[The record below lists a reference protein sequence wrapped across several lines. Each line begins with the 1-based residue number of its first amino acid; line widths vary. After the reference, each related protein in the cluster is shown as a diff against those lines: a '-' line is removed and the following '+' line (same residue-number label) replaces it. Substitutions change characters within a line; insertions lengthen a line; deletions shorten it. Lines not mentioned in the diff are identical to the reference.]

1 MSHRKLF
8 YTGLLTFVLNVFFG
22 LSRVPEL
29 RDLLSQFNLR
39 DNTPAKHLVGN
50 IFTHSRGYQANV
62 PFTRVLL
69 IPDNL
74 FQLNLKGELY
84 TREFLDR
91 DVLCG
96 RFECCA
102 KDVCQIQMD
111 AYVFGSSQT
120 PNQVRI
126 LVNLTDENDNG
137 PVFLSSQDS
146 SITTTTDGS
155 PWEISIPES
164 APIGSTHSLLAATD
178 ADSPKFGLK
187 RYRLL
192 PVSNHNQGYSI
203 LPFSLVGD
211 IISGPLVQLD
221 VSLDRETEDV
231 YDFYLIAEDGDF
243 PVHSTTLTTRVR
255 VLDVN
260 DNAPEFLNYSTNL
273 TVREDTT
280 PGKLIYQFFARDLDA
295 GPNGQISYSMDM
307 LSTYPGNSGR
317 LMAQLRSKYELDEK
331 TGRLTVLRRLDYENE
346 MERLVIFNVKI
357 RDHGDH
363 SLSATLSFTISVQ
376 DVNDNNPVVTVL
388 AANTADTNETHA
400 DAIILWEND
409 STSHLLKL
417 LSVTDADSVS
427 TGKVTC
433 LVADLHTKDFEL
445 SSYSESMYGLM
456 NRRAFDFETETA
468 GDGYLDLSVQCVDKA
483 EPELSTTKLIRIPLG
498 NEDDNVPQFSQVSY
512 QFRISED
519 MVIGSEIGR
528 IHATDADN
536 PFGKDSMIYEL
547 QQTSTS
553 DWLRFVNIDP
563 ETGIIY
569 LSEKLD
575 RERLAQ
581 FELYATARD
590 NIDYDS
596 TLRHANKIQPV
607 RVRKLNRTR
616 IIITVT
622 DVNDNA
628 PVYVGPNN
636 IHVSENVPIGT
647 EIISNLG
654 FKDPDSGLNG
664 TVSVFLLGSLT
675 RGQHKKVESPLNEEP
690 KGRHKSA
697 VELKDST
704 RLVTVTPIDREQQT
718 QMVITV
724 LATDQGQPFQLTT
737 TLSLTVHIDDL
748 NDNYPHLVYPNNAS
762 MLNGYSVDLGWSD
775 SFTSSLISTDLPV
788 GSFVS
793 TIHAKDPDAGNN
805 GTVTYY
811 LVPWSEMRVSAGS
824 WSHLT
829 NQQALDGFSYFSID
843 PHQGHLRT
851 AWGSEG
857 VMTLSKSDSQ
867 IGGNK
872 SHRNWPHVHF
882 RHLRTKPPRPG
893 VYGIAVELRDGGTP
907 PLITK
912 CLFYVNV
919 TEAVGNSIGFFL
931 FGDKSLSNTIMMI
944 LILGCS
950 FVLIASL
957 ISAIVWVRFRNVSP
971 IRSEITHYPDPTN
984 YQTARILSPDEMAN
998 GYVAT
1003 IHPSQLVKHM
1013 HVNRDD
1019 EEVDWSK
1026 MNLTESTFSPS
1037 NKDYCRYEWGNM
1049 RTSSFTN
1056 WTQYCELN
1064 KNENVTFDPNKISC
1078 GYRHMMSVLPSDNQ
1092 TSLKHC
1098 RLGTNYY
1105 SPEGSLSVQYYRPVL
1120 DLDHTTENNCNSNQN
1135 QLNYHHQNHNN
1146 INNNSTGG
1154 SDSGVD
1160 SGTGAMI
1167 PIPFSEAAS
1176 ASLHSDLGTSNQ
1188 FGSEPSV
1195 T

>member
-1 MSHRKLF
+1 MLLRKLL

-22 LSRVPEL
+22 LSRVSEL
-29 RDLLSQFNLR
+29 RDLLSQFNLQ
-39 DNTPAKHLVGN
+39 DNTPANHFVGN
-50 IFTHSRGYQANV
+50 IFTHLSEYQASV

-69 IPDNL
+69 VPDNL
-74 FQLNLKGELY
+74 FRLNLKGELY
-84 TREFLDR
+84 TRVFLDR

-102 KDVCQIQMD
+102 KDICHIQMD

-146 SITTTTDGS
+146 SISTTNEGI
-155 PWEISIPES
+155 PWEIGIPES
-164 APIGSTHSLLAATD
+164 APIGSTHSLPTATD

-187 RYRLL
+187 RYRLF
-192 PVSNHNQGYSI
+192 PISNHNQGHSI
-203 LPFSLVGD
+203 LPFSLVDD
-211 IISGPLVQLD
+211 IISGPLLQLD
-221 VSLDRETEDV
+221 VSLDREAEDI
-231 YDFYLIAEDGDF
+231 YDFYLIAEDGGLPF
-243 PVHSTTLTTRVR
+243 HSTTLTTRVR

-273 TVREDTT
+273 TVREDTS
-280 PGKLIYQFFARDLDA
+280 PGKVIYQFFARDLDA
-295 GPNGQISYSMDM
+295 GLNGQISYSMDM

-317 LMAQLRSKYELDEK
+317 QMVQLRSKYELDEK
-331 TGRLTVLRRLDYENE
+331 TGRLTVLKRLDYENE
-346 MERLVIFNVKI
+346 MERLLIFIVKT
-357 RDHGDH
+357 RDHGDP
-363 SLSATLSFTISVQ
+363 SLTATLSFTLTVQ

-388 AANTADTNETHA
+388 TANTADTNETHA
-400 DAIILWEND
+400 DSVILWEND
-409 STSHLLKL
+409 SSSHLLKL

-433 LVADLHTKDFEL
+433 LVADLHRKDFEL

-456 NRRAFDFETETA
+456 NKRAFDFETETT

-483 EPELSTTKLIRIPLG
+483 EPELFTTKLIRIPLG

-512 QFRISED
+512 QFYIPED
-519 MVIGSEIGR
+519 MAIGSEIGR

-536 PFGKDSMIYEL
+536 PFGMDSMIYEL

-563 ETGIIY
+563 ESGIMY
-569 LSEKLD
+569 LSAKLD
-575 RERLAQ
+575 REKLAQ
-581 FELYATARD
+581 FELHAIARD
-590 NIDYDS
+590 NIDYES
-596 TLRHANKIQPV
+596 TRRLVNKVQPV
-607 RVRKLNRTR
+607 HVRKLNRTR

-628 PVYVGPNN
+628 PVYVGPND

-664 TVSVFLLGSLT
+664 TVSVFLLGPIT
-675 RGQHKKVESPLNEEP
+675 RSSHRKVPPFLNEEP
-690 KGRHKSA
+690 KGLHKSA
-697 VELKDST
+697 IELKDST
-704 RLVTVTPIDREQQT
+704 RLVTVTPIDREQQA

-762 MLNGYSVDLGWSD
+762 ILNGYSVDSGWSD
-775 SFTSSLISTDLPV
+775 TFTSSLISTDLPV

-811 LVPWSEMRVSAGS
+811 LIPWSEIHGRVGS
-824 WSHLT
+824 RSYLT
-829 NQQALDGFSYFSID
+829 NQEALDGFSYFSID

-857 VMTLSKSDSQ
+857 IMTMLKSDSQ
-867 IGGNK
+867 IGGNV

-882 RHLRTKPPRPG
+882 RHLKTKSPRPG
-893 VYGIAVELRDGGTP
+893 LYGVAVELRDGGTP

-931 FGDKSLSNTIMMI
+931 FGDKSLSNTIMMT

-971 IRSEITHYPDPTN
+971 IRSEIVHCPEPTN
-984 YQTARILSPDEMAN
+984 YHTTRILSPDEMAN
-998 GYVAT
+998 GYVTTT

-1013 HVNRDD
+1013 HANCGD
-1019 EEVDWSK
+1019 EDVDWSK
-1026 MNLTESTFSPS
+1026 MNLNESTFSPP
-1037 NKDYCRYEWGNM
+1037 NKGYCGYEWASM
-1049 RTSSFTN
+1049 RASSFMN
-1056 WTQYCELN
+1056 WTQYSGLN
-1064 KNENVTFDPNKISC
+1064 KEENVTFDPSKISC
-1078 GYRHMMSVLPSDNQ
+1078 GYRHMMPVLPSDNQ

-1098 RLGTNYY
+1098 PLGTNYY

-1120 DLDHTTENNCNSNQN
+1120 DLDHTAENGCNSNQN
-1135 QLNYHHQNHNN
+1135 QLNYHHQNQNT
-1146 INNNSTGG
+1146 NNSTGG

-1160 SGTGAMI
+1160 SGTGGMI
-1167 PIPFSEAAS
+1167 PIPYSEAAS
-1176 ASLHSDLGTSNQ
+1176 ASLHSDLGTLNQ